1 MKVLEFLSESDE
13 KICEV
18 EIEDDIFDS
27 LEEEAREKGVSF
39 EQLIRNI
46 LMEKLDSSQKMR
58 EETARSSV
66 AARMLK

>member
-46 LMEKLDSSQKMR
+46 LMEKLDSSR
-58 EETARSSV
+58 
-66 AARMLK
+66 